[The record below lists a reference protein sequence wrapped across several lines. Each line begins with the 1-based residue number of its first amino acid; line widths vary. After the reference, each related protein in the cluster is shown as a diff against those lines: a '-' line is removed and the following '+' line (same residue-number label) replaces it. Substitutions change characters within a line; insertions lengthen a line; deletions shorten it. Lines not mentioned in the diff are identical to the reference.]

1 MSRRRDDERGT
12 ALIAALL
19 LVALMAAVS
28 VQLVDLTRFSLAR
41 TAQIDQRAQAYWLAR
56 GARDLAEQALVQ
68 SGEAGRSVMR
78 SDELWRTSPQ
88 AFPVDGG
95 LITGQIRDGNNCLNL
110 NALVA
115 AVGDDPLTAAQRE
128 AGADWAR
135 RAFGQLAEAQGVP
148 AGLTDAVRA
157 QLIDWIDADG
167 QPELGGAEDRAYA
180 RFDPPYRSANQP
192 LVELEELRAL
202 PAVTPALYE
211 RLAGFVCVRPGAE
224 QPPLNLNTLEAEQAV
239 LLSAALD
246 GQLSVSDAE
255 AVLFRRPPGGYDTLE
270 AFWADPLIARLELDD
285 AVRSRVGLT
294 TRWFEIDVR
303 VRLEGA
309 QFDLQQLAELTR
321 SGALRPVRQR
331 FGAVS

>member
-1 MSRRRDDERGT
+1 MSRRRETERGT

-78 SDELWRTSPQ
+78 SDELWRTGPQ
-88 AFPVDGG
+88 AFPVEGG

-115 AVGDDPLTAAQRE
+115 TAGDDPLTATQRE

-135 RAFGQLAEAQGVP
+135 RAFGRLAEAQGVP
-148 AGLTDAVRA
+148 AGLADTVRA
-157 QLIDWIDADG
+157 QLVDWIDADG

-180 RFDPPYRSANQP
+180 RFDPPYRPANQP

-202 PAVTPALYE
+202 PAVTPTLYE
-211 RLAGFVCVRPGAE
+211 RLAAFACVRPGFE
-224 QPPLNLNTLEAEQAV
+224 QPALNLNTLDVDQAV
-239 LLSAALD
+239 LLSAAFD
-246 GQLSVSDAE
+246 GALSVSDAE
-255 AVLFRRPPGGYDTLE
+255 IVLFRRPPSGYETLD
-270 AFWADPLIARLELDD
+270 AFWADPLIARLELEEG
-285 AVRSRVGLT
+285 VRSRVGLA

-303 VRLEGA
+303 VRLSDA
-309 QFDLQQLAELTR
+309 RFDLHALAELTR
-321 SGALRPVRQR
+321 TGALRPVHQR